1 MLLQGFEAEE
11 GFEVVVVGID
21 DAGIDFGTGWMVAC
35 GMEEEGGVAVVALIA
50 RGAEVDEHIDGGLA
64 ITMGGTVVM
73 MAIIGI
79 GLAV

>member
-1 MLLQGFEAEE
+1 MLLQVFEAEN

-21 DAGIDFGTGWMVAC
+21 DAGIDFGTGWMVAG
-35 GMEEEGGVAVVALIA
+35 GMEEEGGVAVAALIA
-50 RGAEVDEHIDGGLA
+50 RGAEIGEHIDGGLTV
-64 ITMGGTVVM
+64 TMGGTVVM